1 MKKRNLKNLKLNK
14 KSISNMEASSTKGG
28 YQSENGSC
36 YWQDCPSNDPAFA
49 SDCYCPNEGGGGN
62 NPQTQ
67 VNCGASA
74 GSCYWADCPSE

>member
-1 MKKRNLKNLKLNK
+1 L
-14 KSISNMEASSTKGG
+14 EASSTKGG

-36 YWQDCPSNDPAFA
+36 YWQDCPTTDPAFA
-49 SDCYCPNEGGGGN
+49 SDCYSPNEGGGGN
-62 NPQTQ
+62 NPNYCPTQ